1 MNAQQLYVSDLSRPQ
16 LSLSQCLPCRPPAY
30 ALVFLS
36 RLNAEICGKCANY
49 PHRIHGLG
57 ASMDSESSRCMLG
70 VKRTSWSL
78 TWPAGPSKMYGR
90 RNRDA
95 RKSGGIARRVCEMR
109 ERASVV
115 TKHHQ
120 FVSPVRQ
127 IKLPPPWA
135 RSLIGED
142 LGGGLRLRLPV
153 MRLTLPAVTLL
164 AHVVERGDELAQ
176 LPFRLMDTLGEFL
189 VDPLKLRLV
198 NAWVIQGIHACNFGH
213 VNGPLTL
220 RVLGPGH
227 PSAAN
232 GPHDRGPADPGGVSG
247 LL

>member
-1 MNAQQLYVSDLSRPQ
+1 MPSPLLSGDGRWEVNPANLDLNKVIQHFFFFAP
-16 LSLSQCLPCRPPAY
+16 
-30 ALVFLS
+30 
-36 RLNAEICGKCANY
+36 
-49 PHRIHGLG
+49 
-57 ASMDSESSRCMLG
+57 
-70 VKRTSWSL
+70 L
-78 TWPAGPSKMYGR
+78 TQ
-90 RNRDA
+90 
-95 RKSGGIARRVCEMR
+95 SGHTVGGTATRGSPVGIARRVREMR

-176 LPFRLMDTLGEFL
+176 LPFRLVDTLGEFL
-189 VDPLKLRLV
+189 VDPLKLHLV
-198 NAWVIQGIHACNFGH
+198 NAWVIQRIHACNFGH
-213 VNGPLTL
+213 VNRPLAI

-227 PSAAN
+227 LSVAN